1 MALETDAR
9 EPAMARDGLVDPDEE
24 ALRLVVKLAN
34 RLQVARSFARLTA
47 GVLQERAARA
57 SEVLKVYSEVAK
69 VQLAPS
75 EAALRA
81 RVDHVQRV
89 ARAAAE
95 AAVQVT
101 TAETRRYAGAVD
113 ELARRA
119 RDAAAAG
126 PSPEAARPESAAPAE
141 AAPAPTDPAGT

>member
-9 EPAMARDGLVDPDEE
+9 EPAMARDLVDPDEE

-57 SEVLKVYSEVAK
+57 SEVLKVYSQVAK

-119 RDAAAAG
+119 RDAAVAG
-126 PSPEAARPESAAPAE
+126 PNTEAPRPESAAPV
-141 AAPAPTDPAGT
+141 AASPAPTDDSAGT